1 MKSETNT
8 RGQNNYKTQNSI
20 YQVYIRN
27 IIKLFSFFALH
38 LNLSFK
44 LCSGA
49 WTTEKC
55 EEELN

>member
-8 RGQNNYKTQNSI
+8 RGQNNYKTQNTI
-20 YQVYIRN
+20 YLIYIR
-27 IIKLFSFFALH
+27 KLFSFFALH